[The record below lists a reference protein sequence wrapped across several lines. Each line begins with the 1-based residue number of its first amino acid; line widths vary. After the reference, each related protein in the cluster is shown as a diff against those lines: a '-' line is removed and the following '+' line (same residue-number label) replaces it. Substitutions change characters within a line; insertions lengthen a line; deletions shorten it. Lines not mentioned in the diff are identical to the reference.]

1 MTLYPLVNI
10 EWYHVEKNGG
20 DLWHSQGNGHR
31 NSWLVPWK
39 MVIFPSKMVIIH
51 GYVSLPEGI
60 YDIYGII
67 MGVSMGISRKL
78 CHIEVRSMI
87 SMSYQSYLW
96 DIYDIL

>member
-1 MTLYPLVNI
+1 MSDIMWKKMGEIYDILKEMAI
-10 EWYHVEKNGG
+10 EIV
-20 DLWHSQGNGHR
+20 D
-31 NSWLVPWK
+31 LVPWK

>member
-1 MTLYPLVNI
+1 
-10 EWYHVEKNGG
+10 
-20 DLWHSQGNGHR
+20 
-31 NSWLVPWK
+31 

-60 YDIYGII
+60 YDIYGMI
-67 MGVSMGISRKL
+67 MGVSLGISRKL